1 MTKALL
7 LGAALLGLMSAP
19 ALAQAGAAIGVN
31 AAIRNQ
37 VEMKPAGAAA
47 FRPAVARELVHLGD
61 SVQSGANSALQIL
74 LKDRSVF
81 TIGANARMTLDRF
94 VYDPARG
101 TGDVAAT
108 VAKGAFRFM
117 SGKALARGGNNTIR
131 TAVASIGVRGT
142 IVEGAVGPEANA
154 IAASEPGLRGQ
165 VQGGGDDATIIV
177 LRGPGPS
184 TNGLDK
190 PGEIDVTVVGG
201 AAGAAGTTTTVSQP
215 GQAIYIGG
223 AEQPAVTFTIS
234 PAGVESIGTQLR
246 TNPPQSS
253 PDTGP
258 PVQTAD
264 TSPTNVT
271 SVIAGGDPVAAAG
284 GTAGSSS
291 SGAPTAIADALGPS
305 AIYAPTANDF
315 PVTPATDPS
324 TPCPP
329 GRFCPK

>member
-1 MTKALL
+1 MRTV
-7 LGAALLGLMSAP
+7 LLGLALLSAAP
-19 ALAQAGAAIGVN
+19 ALAQTGAPIGVN

-37 VEMKPAGAAA
+37 VEIKPVGTAA
-47 FRPAVARELVHLGD
+47 FRTAVVREAVRLGD

-117 SGKALARGGNNTIR
+117 SGKALARGGNNTIN

-154 IAASEPGLRGQ
+154 IAANEPGLQGQ
-165 VQGGGDDATIIV
+165 VQGGGDNATIIV
-177 LRGPGPS
+177 LRGPGPA
-184 TNGLDK
+184 TNGIDK
-190 PGEIDVTVVGG
+190 PGEIQVTVQGG
-201 AAGAAGTTTTVSQP
+201 PTTNVTTP
-215 GQAIYIGG
+215 GQALYIGG
-223 AEQPAVTFTIS
+223 ANTTPVTFTIS
-234 PAGVESIGTQLR
+234 PAGVEAIGSQLR
-246 TNPPQSS
+246 TNPGTTAT
-253 PDTGP
+253 DTGP
-258 PVQTAD
+258 VVQTAGNL
-264 TSPTNVT
+264 PTN
-271 SVIAGGDPVAAAG
+271 SVAGGDPVAAAA
-284 GTAGSSS
+284 GTTGTSSA
-291 SGAPTAIADALGPS
+291 GAPGGAANALGPS
-305 AIYAPTANDF
+305 AVYSPAANEF

>member
-1 MTKALL
+1 MTKAFLL
-7 LGAALLGLMSAP
+7 AAAIFAAAP
-19 ALAQAGAAIGVN
+19 AMAQDATAIGVN

-37 VEMKPAGAAA
+37 VELKPASAAA
-47 FRPAVARELVHLGD
+47 YRPAVVKEFVHLGD

-81 TIGANARMTLDRF
+81 TIGANAKMTLDRF

-117 SGKALARGGNNTIR
+117 SGKALSKGGANTIN

-142 IVEGAVGPEANA
+142 IVEGAVGPDAAE
-154 IAASEPGLRGQ
+154 IAKNEPGLAGQ
-165 VQGGGDDATIIV
+165 VQGGGDQATIIV

-190 PGEIDVTVVGG
+190 PGAIDITPAGG
-201 AAGAAGTTTTVSQP
+201 QPQSITQP
-215 GQAIYIGG
+215 GQAVYIGG
-223 AEQPAVTFTIS
+223 ASQPPVTFTIS
-234 PAGVESIGTQLR
+234 PAGVAAIGSQLR
-246 TNPPQSS
+246 TNPPTTPSS
-253 PDTGP
+253 TAANLNTPQPRASDTAYS
-258 PVQTAD
+258 TTNLTT
-264 TSPTNVT
+264 TS
-271 SVIAGGDPVAAAG
+271 SGGDRVAAAA
-284 GTAGSSS
+284 GTTTTSSS
-291 SGAPTAIADALGPS
+291 STTTGGASAALGPS
-305 AIYAPTANDF
+305 AIYSPAANEF
-315 PVTPATDPS
+315 PVRPATDPS